1 MPLGSVMFSPPRILK
16 SATQSV
22 PPYKPKMIHFAFK
35 LALSV
40 FSGILEAEDRF
51 ATTVWYFLM
60 LNPDFPF
67 VSILA
72 SMIMLAV
79 TA

>member
-1 MPLGSVMFSPPRILK
+1 MPIGSVMFSPPRILK
-16 SATQSV
+16 SDMQSV
-22 PPYKPKMIHFAFK
+22 APDKTKMTNFAFR

-40 FSGILEAEDRF
+40 FIGILEAEDRL

-72 SMIMLAV
+72 LMIMLAV